1 MSYATLM
8 VYVDAHGPSQQRI
21 RLAASLADRFNA
33 TLIGVSALAVRSTMV
48 VEGAV
53 VEDMTEADVKHIR
66 TKLADR
72 ENWFRNTVGADH
84 RKLEWRP
91 VLDDPTEG
99 LAREARAADL
109 VVIAQTRRPGD
120 VYAVLDPG
128 GAILKMG
135 RPALVVPDEVNS
147 LRAEHVIVGWKDTR
161 EARRALRDALPF
173 LREAKRVTIVEI
185 CMPGGEEKAR
195 QDIDDVA
202 RYLTRHKINS
212 GPWITLQQEGTGASQ
227 LIRVAQDERADLVV
241 VGAYGHS
248 RLSERMFGGMT
259 QDLLAVSPICCLMSH

>member
-1 MSYATLM
+1 
-8 VYVDAHGPSQQRI
+8 
-21 RLAASLADRFNA
+21 
-33 TLIGVSALAVRSTMV
+33 
-48 VEGAV
+48 
-53 VEDMTEADVKHIR
+53 
-66 TKLADR
+66 
-72 ENWFRNTVGADH
+72 
-84 RKLEWRP
+84 
-91 VLDDPTEG
+91 
-99 LAREARAADL
+99 
-109 VVIAQTRRPGD
+109 
-120 VYAVLDPG
+120 
-128 GAILKMG
+128 
-135 RPALVVPDEVNS
+135 
-147 LRAEHVIVGWKDTR
+147 VIVGWKDTR
-161 EARRALRDALPF
+161 EARRALLDALPF
-173 LREAKRVTIVEI
+173 LREAQRVTIVEI

>member
-1 MSYATLM
+1 MSYASLM
-8 VYVDAHGPSQQRI
+8 VYVDADGPSEQRT

-33 TLIGVSALAVRSTMV
+33 TLIGVSALAIRSTMV

-53 VEDMTEADVKHIR
+53 IEDVTQADATDIR
-66 TKLADR
+66 TKLASLGS
-72 ENWFRNTVGADH
+72 WFRNTVGGEH

-109 VVIAQTRRPGD
+109 VVIAQTRKLGD
-120 VYAVLDPG
+120 VYAGLDPG

-135 RPALVVPDEVNS
+135 RPALVVPDGVSS

-161 EARRALRDALPF
+161 EARRALQDALPF

-185 CMPGGEEKAR
+185 CMPGEEEKAR

-227 LIRVAQDERADLVV
+227 LIRVAQDERADLLVA
-241 VGAYGHS
+241 GAYGHS
-248 RLSERMFGGMT
+248 RLGEWMFGGMT
-259 QDLLAVSPICCLMSH
+259 QDLLAKSPICCFMSH